1 MATDEQRST
10 VLLEQHQGSAIENE
24 LPTYRAI
31 SWRAILSLLLGILA
45 LFILAHPFF
54 YLCAVLAVLLGIT
67 ADWNI
72 QRYSDIL
79 TGRKLAQTGVAL
91 GLIFGLG
98 IFTVTTVQS
107 IFRSRHAAS
116 YAKYY
121 AEVAKTA
128 SLPELMMLGIP
139 PSQRSSVSP
148 EDLMKRFE
156 STKRKDPT
164 IEMKL
169 TPIRS
174 LKKRLDSSKEQEI
187 HFVKLEKE
195 GTEKLTYIALALFEI
210 DGPETKEFPQKEEFA
225 LVRLHG
231 SSEGGKGFEWWVD
244 DVSYPY
250 KPSSATIPEKSGGD
264 GHGHVH

>member
-1 MATDEQRST
+1 MVTEEQRSNG
-10 VLLEQHQGSAIENE
+10 LAEQHQGSAIENE

-45 LFILAHPFF
+45 LFSVAHSSF

-98 IFTVTTVQS
+98 IFTVTTVQAMV
-107 IFRSRHAAS
+107 RSHSAAS
-116 YAKYY
+116 YARYY

-128 SLPELMMLGIP
+128 SLPDLMMLGIP
-139 PSQRSSVSP
+139 PSQRSSVTP
-148 EDLMKRFE
+148 EDLMKRLE
-156 STKRKDPT
+156 SSKRKDPT
-164 IEMKL
+164 VEMKL

-174 LKKRLDSSKEQEI
+174 LKKRLDSSKDQEI
-187 HFVKLEKE
+187 HFVKLEIE
-195 GTEKLTYIALALFEI
+195 GREKLTHIALALFEI
-210 DGPETKEFPQKEEFA
+210 HGPKTKEFPQKEEFA
-225 LVRLHG
+225 LVRLRG
-231 SSEGGKGFEWWVD
+231 SSEMGKGYEWWVD

-250 KPSSATIPEKSGGD
+250 KPSTATIPEKSAGD
-264 GHGHVH
+264 GHGHAH